1 MVPHTL
7 SAAGVRAYAPL
18 ASGVYGISSATE
30 WIFIGEAD
38 NIQLALQNHLLD
50 VDTSIMKR
58 QPTGF
63 VFEVCG
69 PAARG
74 ARQNRL
80 SSEYEPACNRAG
92 SLQRS
97 ER

>member
-7 SAAGVRAYAPL
+7 SASGIRIYAPF
-18 ASGVYGISSATE
+18 ASGVYGISNASE

-38 NIQLALQNHLLD
+38 NIQVALQHHLLD

-69 PAARG
+69 PDARV